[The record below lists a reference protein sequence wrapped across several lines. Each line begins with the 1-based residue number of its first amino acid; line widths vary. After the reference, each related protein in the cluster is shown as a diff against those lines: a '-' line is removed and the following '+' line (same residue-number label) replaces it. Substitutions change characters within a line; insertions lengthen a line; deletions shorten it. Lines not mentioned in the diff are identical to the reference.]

1 MPPSLIA
8 LAGPM
13 HGDVVPLPDS
23 GLTIGRDAANDLHP
37 GDVSL
42 SRRHCAFT
50 VEEGRVTVAD
60 LDSMNGTFVNG
71 VPVKKRVLQHGDH
84 MKIGESV
91 FLFLQK
97 EAAAATAAA
106 VLEGPPHEPTVRLA
120 KEEVLQ
126 LQSRRMIEALPAG
139 LRQGRTLEAV
149 LRIAVS
155 LASAATA
162 DAVRQTLS
170 DALFE
175 LVPADDIAIV
185 WSEDGDADV
194 ASACTRTR
202 RDGAA
207 APISKSV
214 VAPVLAE

>member
-13 HGDVVPLPDS
+13 HGDVVSLPDS
-23 GLTIGRDAANDLHP
+23 GLTVGRDAANDLHP

-50 VEEGRVTVAD
+50 VENGLVTVSD

-71 VPVKKRVLQHGDH
+71 VPVKTRVLQHGDH

-106 VLEGPPHEPTVRLA
+106 VFDGPAHEPTVKLA

-126 LQSRRMIEALPAG
+126 LQSGRMIEALPAE
-139 LRQGRTLEAV
+139 LRQGRTLEGV
-149 LRIAVS
+149 LRVAVS
-155 LASAATA
+155 LASAQTA
-162 DAVRQTLS
+162 DAVRQVLS
-170 DALFE
+170 DGLFE
-175 LVPADDIAIV
+175 LVPAGDTAIV
-185 WSEDGDADV
+185 WSEDGHADA
-194 ASACTRTR
+194 ASAYTRSR
-202 RDGAA
+202 RGDAA
-207 APISKSV
+207 AAIS
-214 VAPVLAE
+214 